1 MGQSPVQLRMTVP
14 TWIYIAPT
22 QLLIRRLTHS
32 TTLTRI
38 MMQTLNR
45 KGGEPRALRDLQDG
59 RGRGAVAAAGRHPVA
74 DRPVAGTACAS
85 MREQRDQM
93 RQVTAAKVCLDLAKS
108 ARFTVPVLS
117 TAGFDRPLLAFG
129 TICRCP
135 SRSKERSWPRNRGN
149 LVNVG

>member
-74 DRPVAGTACAS
+74 DRPVAGTACAG
-85 MREQRDQM
+85 MREQGIKCGRRR
-93 RQVTAAKVCLDLAKS
+93 RQRCAWISPNQRASPFRCYQPRASIALCSHS
-108 ARFTVPVLS
+108 ARFAVARAGQRNDPGPE
-117 TAGFDRPLLAFG
+117 TAG
-129 TICRCP
+129 I
-135 SRSKERSWPRNRGN
+135 W
-149 LVNVG
+149 